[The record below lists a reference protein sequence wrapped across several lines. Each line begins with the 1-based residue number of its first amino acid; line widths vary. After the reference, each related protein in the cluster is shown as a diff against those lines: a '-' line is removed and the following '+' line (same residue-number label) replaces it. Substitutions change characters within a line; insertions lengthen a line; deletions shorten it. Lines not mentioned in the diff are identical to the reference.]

1 MTESTVKPG
10 GMLTKDGVGVG
21 AGVGSVVGV
30 GIGVGGGTGVGVGY
44 GVYVGA
50 GAGVGYGVYVGRGVW
65 VGDGVWV
72 GRADATS
79 GAVLQATAPINTRL
93 ANITIGNHSCLLFMS
108 RIVHGGV
115 CVDAI
120 DKPFPRAVGFFFGNT
135 ELSLALWN
143 VIAGISGF
151 DD

>member
-1 MTESTVKPG
+1 
-10 GMLTKDGVGVG
+10 MLTKDGVGVG
-21 AGVGSVVGV
+21 AGVGSVVG
-30 GIGVGGGTGVGVGY
+30 
-44 GVYVGA
+44 VGA

-120 DKPFPRAVGFFFGNT
+120 DKPFPRAVGVFFGNT
-135 ELSLALWN
+135 ELNLAFWT
-143 VIAGISGF
+143 IMPGISGF
-151 DD
+151 AD

>member
-21 AGVGSVVGV
+21 AGVGSIVG
-30 GIGVGGGTGVGVGY
+30 
-44 GVYVGA
+44 VGA

-108 RIVHGGV
+108 SIVHGGV
-115 CVDAI
+115 CVDTI

-135 ELSLALWN
+135 ELSLELWN
-143 VIAGISGF
+143 VIAGVSGF
-151 DD
+151 DDY

>member
-10 GMLTKDGVGVG
+10 GMLTKDWVG
-21 AGVGSVVGV
+21 
-30 GIGVGGGTGVGVGY
+30 
-44 GVYVGA
+44 VGA
-50 GAGVGYGVYVGRGVW
+50 GAGVGYGVYVGRGLW

-72 GRADATS
+72 GGADATS
-79 GAVLQATAPINTRL
+79 GAVLQATTPINNRL
-93 ANITIGNHSCLLFMS
+93 ANITIRNHGCLLFMS

-135 ELSLALWN
+135 ELSLELWN
-143 VIAGISGF
+143 VIARIQGLMIKVLVF
-151 DD
+151 TLKKL

>member
-10 GMLTKDGVGVG
+10 RMLTKDGVGVG
-21 AGVGSVVGV
+21 AGVG
-30 GIGVGGGTGVGVGY
+30 
-44 GVYVGA
+44 
-50 GAGVGYGVYVGRGVW
+50 YGVYVGR
-65 VGDGVWV
+65 GVWV

-93 ANITIGNHSCLLFMS
+93 ANITIGNHSCLLFTS

-115 CVDAI
+115 CVDAN

-135 ELSLALWN
+135 ELSLELWN

-151 DD
+151 DDY